1 MDETGILKEGEI
13 FCIVEVDGK
22 PKVITGK
29 ELIITRSLVLH
40 KGDIQI
46 MTGVTVPDNSLLMN
60 LCSCICF
67 SQKGKR
73 DLPSKLSG
81 GDLDGDLYQIIFDPK
96 ARPEWVFPP
105 ANYHQPTRI
114 ELDRSVER
122 KDMTDFF
129 VQFMATDQLGR
140 IAVRH
145 KVLADQ
151 KEHGAR
157 YEGCVTNISYGY
169 SLQPS
174 HAISEH
180 EVFNKRQHELSTS
193 MKERFNDDLT
203 YIVNCIVKDGIAR
216 SEESLAKSI
225 ACLNVALEETTYSKT
240 GGELVSFRYV
250 AAALCLNDLGAAHA
264 VMRDEDDLKGRSH
277 ATKIMI

>member
-40 KGDIQI
+40 KGDIQTV
-46 MTGVTVPDNSLLMN
+46 TGVTVPDNSLLMN
-60 LCSCICF
+60 LCNCICF

-96 ARPEWVFPP
+96 ARSEWVFPP

-157 YEGCVTNISYGY
+157 S
-169 SLQPS
+169 
-174 HAISEH
+174 
-180 EVFNKRQHELSTS
+180 
-193 MKERFNDDLT
+193 
-203 YIVNCIVKDGIAR
+203 
-216 SEESLAKSI
+216 
-225 ACLNVALEETTYSKT
+225 ACSCTE
-240 GGELVSFRYV
+240 
-250 AAALCLNDLGAAHA
+250 
-264 VMRDEDDLKGRSH
+264 
-277 ATKIMI
+277 